1 MDTKPLSVALV
12 AAKKDG
18 ENIILR
24 LAASNGHS
32 YSLIF
37 SPTCAGQSVHD
48 FTGLPDTD

>member
-18 ENIILR
+18 ENVILR
-24 LAASNGHS
+24 FSASNGHS

-37 SPTCAGQSVHD
+37 SPYVRRPIGAGFHQAA
-48 FTGLPDTD
+48 GN